1 MERRITNTTTS
12 SSMLK
17 NEKSIYGDE
26 SKSIYNTRQKI

>member
-1 MERRITNTTTS
+1 MERLITNTTTS
-12 SSMLK
+12 LMLK

>member
-1 MERRITNTTTS
+1 MERRITNNTT